1 MCSRAESKWLSLTSH
16 STHVWHGFLR
26 MAVDEWFPLRYFIL
40 RPAARS
46 GLFHYF
52 LGLFQSAP
60 RLSSVVGSE
69 WSWCAEIRIDGRVG
83 RMGASSASKH
93 QQRVKLDRTKQSCR
107 SEFPRLDHFSW
118 RTHTNENQMATISLP
133 FIEHQTG
140 KVGRSRVAR
149 LMNFSIS
156 CFRILTNQKP
166 GMKFEWSC
174 KRGKKK
180 KRNKKKP
187 VELNEIEII
196 RCTKSGQHRENL
208 SFFLSL
214 FLSLSLFSCCSIL
227 LVLLVLPLF
236 SLWRGWGEGGRG
248 RRRFFLLFCVVGAI
262 QSVSNWR
269 VLNRF
274 NAIELSN
281 LIPRST
287 FLFVPAALLSR
298 PSGQPACIMFNLR
311 RRRRHWCRRW

>member
-214 FLSLSLFSCCSIL
+214 FLSLSL
-227 LVLLVLPLF
+227 
-236 SLWRGWGEGGRG
+236 SL
-248 RRRFFLLFCVVGAI
+248 FLLFHPSGSSCSSSFFSLEGVG
-262 QSVSNWR
+262 R
-269 VLNRF
+269 GGKGEETL
-274 NAIELSN
+274 L
-281 LIPRST
+281 LT
-287 FLFVPAALLSR
+287 FLCCWCNPISFQLASSESIQRNRAVKSNPAFNFSLRSR
-298 PSGQPACIMFNLR
+298 CSVISAEWPTGVYNV
-311 RRRRHWCRRW
+311 